1 MRILLLGGNGMA
13 GRLIATYLARLTRH
27 EVTVTVRK
35 AGQAASTNGWPA
47 LEGLGIGVRELD
59 VRQFAEVAA
68 AVAETSPDVIINAVG
83 VLNHRAEDYP
93 LDAYT
98 VNGLLPHWLRH
109 LGDRENARLLHISSD
124 CVFSG
129 SRGNYREDDEP
140 DGKTVYARS
149 KALGEVRDSRHLT
162 IRTSIIGPDV
172 KPQGIGLM
180 QWFLYRQGEVKG
192 FRNVLWNGVTTL
204 ELAKTVLWLLDHP
217 KAGGLIHLT
226 ASEKISKHD
235 LLHLIKETFDKHDV
249 SIVPDDGPVIDR
261 TLAVT
266 RNDVNCR
273 PQFSY
278 PEMLTQLRQWMMAL

>member
-13 GRLIATYLARLTRH
+13 GRLIATYLARFTHH
-27 EVTVTVRK
+27 EVTVTVRQ
-35 AGQAASTNGWPA
+35 AGQAASIADWPA
-47 LEGLGIGVRELD
+47 LEGLGIRVRELD
-59 VRQFAEVAA
+59 LRQFAEVANVVA
-68 AVAETSPDVIINAVG
+68 ATSPNVIINAAG
-83 VLNHRAEDYP
+83 VLNHRAEDNP
-93 LDAYT
+93 LDAYR

-149 KALGEVRDSRHLT
+149 KALGEVRDSGHLT

-172 KPQGIGLM
+172 KSQGIGLM
-180 QWFLYRQGEVKG
+180 QWFLLRHGEVKG

-204 ELAKTVLWLLDHP
+204 ELAKNVEWLLDRP

-226 ASEKISKHD
+226 AQDKISKHD
-235 LLHLIKETFDKHDV
+235 LLQLMKETFDKNDI
-249 SIVPDDGPVIDR
+249 SIVPVDDPVIDR
-261 TLAVT
+261 TLAVS
-266 RNDVNCR
+266 RDDVKCR
-273 PQFSY
+273 TQSY
-278 PEMLTQLRQWMMAL
+278 PEMLTELRQWMSAL